1 MNSISQRA
9 LALLALFSVMMAGCA
24 PSTPTPTVQPTLPV
38 AIPTV
43 TSAPTSPPLPTSTPL
58 PASTPTVAPTLT
70 WTPAATPST
79 ATTTPIS
86 KDCLKVT
93 FVTDVTVPD
102 NTRFAQ
108 GAAFT
113 KTWRVRNSGTCDWP
127 ADTALVFIAGNKL
140 DAVLRAEMF
149 GGVRLE

>member
-43 TSAPTSPPLPTSTPL
+43 TSAPTSPPRPTSTPL

-70 WTPAATPST
+70 WTPAATLST
-79 ATTTPIS
+79 ATTIPIG
-86 KDCLKVT
+86 KDCRAQLFDVPLERPEQVEQVELQCLSNDIIVGLLGVT
-93 FVTDVTVPD
+93 
-102 NTRFAQ
+102 
-108 GAAFT
+108 
-113 KTWRVRNSGTCDWP
+113 
-127 ADTALVFIAGNKL
+127 L
-140 DAVLRAEMF
+140 
-149 GGVRLE
+149 LE